1 MTFRKDE
8 KCGGNSVVECQ
19 TENLVVAG
27 SNPTRP
33 TFFNLIYKNMNSVT
47 TKKVVDEVTSTLCI
61 PLYNGKIL
69 SKSKVNLKLFVD
81 SLDSNLKKALVEPVL
96 QSIGLTIVVNG
107 SETDVAML
115 NQDLLSEY
123 YTWRIEK
130 QKNLSKINIDN
141 KKQKI
146 GVAEVL

>member
-1 MTFRKDE
+1 MIAE
-8 KCGGNSVVECQ
+8 KQ
-19 TENLVVAG
+19 ATEV
-27 SNPTRP
+27 
-33 TFFNLIYKNMNSVT
+33 
-47 TKKVVDEVTSTLCI
+47 VTSTLCI

>member
-1 MTFRKDE
+1 M
-8 KCGGNSVVECQ
+8 
-19 TENLVVAG
+19 NL
-27 SNPTRP
+27 
-33 TFFNLIYKNMNSVT
+33 VT